1 MFTPELTAPI
11 GINQQTAWAEQ
22 FRSAVASAGSA
33 SPSTLDQALA
43 AALAAWAR
51 GSAGLAADVA
61 YRASERYCIRQS
73 QLWQIY
79 AAIEDRG
86 LGAAISRTIFNRAR
100 DVVDETPL
108 AAQPADRSFLEGE
121 NVIRKTLEHLRV
133 VAAFYAGALQAGSGQ
148 ENIAGPL
155 PPSNGFQVLTALEAT
170 ANPLQAD
177 ALFRRFI
184 ADNQYVRG
192 ILLGDDATPAG
203 RYSGRLLVRF
213 RPGHRLGPGPLGE
226 KPCAAARADFNLA
239 GGAYPARLCPIAR
252 CIRVAAWKTHR
263 RFDQNRT
270 LQFHYGEPE
279 NRSGCPSRLSACWG
293 KPLLNCYFFL
303 RNTISHRRL

>member
-1 MFTPELTAPI
+1 MPQPVPQAP
-11 GINQQTAWAEQ
+11 QHWT
-22 FRSAVASAGSA
+22 RP
-33 SPSTLDQALA
+33 SPL
-43 AALAAWAR
+43 ALAAWAR

-133 VAAFYAGALQAGSGQ
+133 VAAFYAGALQAGGGQ

-192 ILLGDDATPAG
+192 ILLGDDATPLAG
-203 RYSGRLLVRF
+203 ILDDCLFDSGQAIDSGRGLWVKSHALLRAQISTW
-213 RPGHRLGPGPLGE
+213 LGVHIPHDYAQLRGVFVSPLG
-226 KPCAAARADFNLA
+226 KPTGVLTKTEPFNFTTVSLKIVQAAQA
-239 GGAYPARLCPIAR
+239 G
-252 CIRVAAWKTHR
+252 
-263 RFDQNRT
+263 
-270 LQFHYGEPE
+270 
-279 NRSGCPSRLSACWG
+279 
-293 KPLLNCYFFL
+293 
-303 RNTISHRRL
+303 